1 MSAAILFT
9 LVYIGMN
16 LAIKWV
22 ANEKLRICSECGG
35 RKVAVFASPPPV
47 MFWKRD
53 LVWRDGQCYRR
64 RHYDV
69 LAGGW
74 QDQVS
79 QCTPTNMD
87 DPIVR
92 RAIAAD
98 PRMQKF
104 LKWSI
109 LPQADVIRE
118 RCQVRVA
125 IGDARYGQGRR
136 SRLARETV
144 MLISGP
150 ECLDGQPA
158 RS

>member
-1 MSAAILFT
+1 MEHDGGTVQPWLSV
-9 LVYIGMN
+9 LVPFHNVERYIG
-16 LAIKWV
+16 
-22 ANEKLRICSECGG
+22 EC
-35 RKVAVFASPPPV
+35 VE
-47 MFWKRD
+47 
-53 LVWRDGQCYRR
+53 
-64 RHYDV
+64 
-69 LAGGW
+69 
-74 QDQVS
+74 
-79 QCTPTNMD
+79 
-87 DPIVR
+87 
-92 RAIAAD
+92 
-98 PRMQKF
+98 
-104 LKWSI
+104 SI